1 MSFTRIKYDPCSNN
15 NSCNFPTLPG
25 EYRLDIN
32 RHENKNLCDVNKNT
46 NISFYYNDIGNR
58 IDIENELKAL
68 KHQLGDCST
77 NKPTLCL
84 ENPKQ
89 SICKVKPSVTRLCD
103 RFIQCANENN
113 NNTNNN
119 NGMCFGLNAR
129 LN

>member
-77 NKPTLCL
+77 NKPTLCS
-84 ENPKQ
+84 ENPNQ
-89 SICKVKPSVTRLCD
+89 SICKAKPSVTRLCD
-103 RFIQCANENN
+103 RSIHCTSMDSNR
-113 NNTNNN
+113 T
-119 NGMCFGLNAR
+119 GSCFGLNAG
-129 LN
+129 LNCK